1 MLDSMTCTSDAIT
14 QLNRSHAERLQR
26 IKVRTLIVLVS
37 GLIAAGSPWKRVRPR
52 GGIATSAN
60 GAT

>member
-1 MLDSMTCTSDAIT
+1 MIT
-14 QLNRSHAERLQR
+14 TIL
-26 IKVRTLIVLVS
+26 VVIVIVIVGIFSVQNAPPVS
-37 GLIAAGSPWKRVRPR
+37 ISLPASLRGIPQFAHGSPWKRVRPR